1 MTTKDGKVLQTC
13 SGRITLTNSLQAKLY
28 PNPIQT
34 GKAITVEADF
44 PQEELNNMQISL
56 YSVSGQLIKTVQS
69 SSALTEIQL
78 PQTIE
83 SNILMV
89 VLETPNVKKSF
100 KVIVK

>member
-1 MTTKDGKVLQTC
+1 
-13 SGRITLTNSLQAKLY
+13 
-28 PNPIQT
+28 
-34 GKAITVEADF
+34 
-44 PQEELNNMQISL
+44 MQISL